1 MASISYSILS
11 TKLSN
16 PKCSTAR
23 SLYPNSRNL
32 KIISCLSLNETT
44 QGTTNS
50 SERDAASDTL
60 RIAFAAGGTG
70 GHIFPAIAIADELK
84 TLHPNSEILFIGT
97 PTGMES
103 TAVPSVGYPFVAV
116 PAAQLARPLFS
127 PHNFFVLP
135 YFLVKSLFKSS
146 QTLKEFNPQIVV
158 GTGGHVSFPIC
169 LAAALRGLHMVIQEQ
184 NSVPGIAN
192 RLLSLFAEKV
202 FVAFNSSVDC
212 FWQRYKCVVCGN
224 PVRLS
229 LNKHVSKADSR
240 KHFFPKVRKELG
252 KVLLVLGGSL
262 GANAINIALLNS
274 YYQLLSDHEDLFII
288 WQTGVEAF
296 DEMESLV
303 KKYPRLILSPFLH
316 TMDLAYAAAD
326 IIVSRAGAMTCYEIL
341 ATGKPCILIPSPD
354 VAEGHQLR
362 NASLM
367 ADLAGSR
374 VINED
379 ELDSITLRHAIIEI
393 LENENLRAE
402 MSQRALQAA
411 KTNASTEIAQHILS
425 LVNSSR

>member
-1 MASISYSILS
+1 MASISYSVLT
-11 TKLSN
+11 TKFSN
-16 PKCSTAR
+16 PKCSVPR
-23 SLYPNSRNL
+23 SWHPNSRNL
-32 KIISCLSLNETT
+32 KIISCLSINETI
-44 QGTTNS
+44 QGTTES
-50 SERDAASDTL
+50 SDRDVAGDTL
-60 RIAFAAGGTG
+60 RIVFAAGGTG
-70 GHIFPAIAIADELK
+70 GHIFPAVAIADELK
-84 TLHPNSEILFIGT
+84 TLNPNSEILFIGT

-116 PAAQLARPLFS
+116 PAARLARPLLS

-135 YFLVKSLFKSS
+135 YFLVKSLIKSL
-146 QTLKEFNPQIVV
+146 QTLKEFNPQIVI
-158 GTGGHVSFPIC
+158 GTGGHVSLPIC
-169 LAAALRGLHMVIQEQ
+169 LAAALKGLHMVIQEQ

-229 LNKHVSKADSR
+229 LNKHITKANAR
-240 KHFFPKVRKELG
+240 KHFFPKVRKQQG

-303 KKYPRLILSPFLH
+303 KKYPRLILSP
-316 TMDLAYAAAD
+316 
-326 IIVSRAGAMTCYEIL
+326 
-341 ATGKPCILIPSPD
+341 
-354 VAEGHQLR
+354 
-362 NASLM
+362 
-367 ADLAGSR
+367 
-374 VINED
+374 
-379 ELDSITLRHAIIEI
+379 
-393 LENENLRAE
+393 
-402 MSQRALQAA
+402 
-411 KTNASTEIAQHILS
+411 
-425 LVNSSR
+425 